1 MARFDVNA
9 ARAQR
14 LEALGRTWSFEL
26 DDESFTLPTELTR
39 ATAKALRELDDNDV
53 DGLLGLLMGE
63 QQFARFERHEVT
75 MQDIAAILEAY
86 GKETGLGLGKA
97 EPRRVRRRTR
107 RGPRSGPAPLLRDR
121 SARLAP

>member
-14 LEALGRTWSFEL
+14 LEALGRTWSFEP

-53 DGLLGLLMGE
+53 DGLLELLMGE

-86 GKETGLGLGKA
+86 GKETGLGLG
-97 EPRRVRRRTR
+97 E
-107 RGPRSGPAPLLRDR
+107 G
-121 SARLAP
+121 

>member
-26 DDESFTLPTELTR
+26 DDESYTLPTELTR
-39 ATAKALRELDDNDV
+39 ATAKALRGLDDNDV
-53 DGLLGLLMGE
+53 DGLLGLLMGKE
-63 QQFARFERHEVT
+63 QFARFERHEIT

-86 GKETGLGLGKA
+86 GKETGLGLG
-97 EPRRVRRRTR
+97 E
-107 RGPRSGPAPLLRDR
+107 G
-121 SARLAP
+121 

>member
-26 DDESFTLPTELTR
+26 DSESYTLPTELTR
-39 ATAKALRELDDNDV
+39 ATAKSLRKLDDNDV
-53 DGLLGLLMGE
+53 DGLLRLLLGE
-63 QQFARFERHEVT
+63 KQFARFEQHEVT

-86 GKETGLGLGKA
+86 GKETGLGLG
-97 EPRRVRRRTR
+97 E
-107 RGPRSGPAPLLRDR
+107 G
-121 SARLAP
+121 